1 MSSLFPMFVKLE
13 GRSCLVVG
21 AGTVGEPKI
30 ASLLACG
37 ARVRVVAPRAS
48 EQVKTRH
55 REKTIAWERRAFE
68 PSDLDSVFLVIAATN
83 SRETNQLIFRE
94 AQRRQILCNVVDDP
108 PHCDFFYPAIVQ
120 RGQLQIAISTA
131 GLSPAL
137 AQRLR
142 RDLEAQFGQEYADWL
157 QELGRYRQELL
168 ARDLAAHE
176 RRALLHL
183 SASKESFAA
192 RHDSGSA
199 K

>member
-1 MSSLFPMFVKLE
+1 MFVKLD

-21 AGTVGEPKI
+21 AGKVGEPKI

-37 ARVRVVAPRAS
+37 ACVHVVALEAT
-48 EQVKTRH
+48 EQVQTWD
-55 REKTIAWERRAFE
+55 REGTITWERRAFE
-68 PSDLDSVFLVIAATN
+68 PSNLDGVFLVIAATN
-83 SRETNQLIFRE
+83 SREINDLIFRE
-94 AQRRQILCNVVDDP
+94 AQRRRILCNVVDDP
-108 PHCDFFYPAIVQ
+108 PRCDFFYPAIVR

-142 RDLEAQFGQEYADWL
+142 RDLEAQFGREYADWL
-157 QELGRYRQELL
+157 EELGRYRQELL
-168 ARDLAAHE
+168 ASDLAAQE

-183 SASKESFAA
+183 SVSKESFDAK
-192 RHDSGSA
+192 RDSESP

>member
-1 MSSLFPMFVKLE
+1 MFVKLDD
-13 GRSCLVVG
+13 RSCLVVG

-37 ARVRVVAPRAS
+37 ARVRVVAPRVS
-48 EQVKTRH
+48 EQVKTWH

-68 PSDLDSVFLVIAATN
+68 PSDLNGVFLVIAATN

-94 AQRRQILCNVVDDP
+94 AQRRKILCNVVDDP
-108 PHCDFFYPAIVQ
+108 PHCDFFYPAIVR

-142 RDLEAQFGQEYADWL
+142 RDLEVQFGQEYGNWL
-157 QELGRYRQELL
+157 EELGRYRHELL
-168 ARDLAAHE
+168 ASDLAEQE
-176 RRALLHL
+176 RRDLLHL
-183 SASKESFAA
+183 SVSKESFEA
-192 RHDSGSA
+192 RRDSGST

>member
-13 GRSCLVVG
+13 GRRCLVVG
-21 AGTVGEPKI
+21 AGAVGEPKI
-30 ASLLACG
+30 AGLLACG

-108 PHCDFFYPAIVQ
+108 PRCDFYYPAIVR
-120 RGQLQIAISTA
+120 RGHLQIAISTA

-142 RDLEAQFGQEYADWL
+142 RDLEVQFGQEYGDWL
-157 QELGRYRQELL
+157 EELGRSRHELL
-168 ARDLAAHE
+168 ASDLAAQE

-183 SASKESFAA
+183 SVSKESFEA
-192 RHDSGSA
+192 RRDSGSA